1 MRETYRNNNKG
12 FSLVELIIVISIM
25 AVLLGVI
32 TPALI
37 RYLQKSRIIRDERN
51 LDIVRESIETVLSN
65 EDFYEDLADS
75 SVVINEDGT
84 IAINNT
90 KISSEEKTK
99 VTKELTDV
107 LNNNKI
113 EMSSFRYNSKKI
125 IFKVID
131 GVVSEPEVEQ
141 YAQLNNII

>member
-90 KISSEEKTK
+90 KILSEEKTK

-141 YAQLNNII
+141 

>member
-65 EDFYEDLADS
+65 EDFYEELADS

-141 YAQLNNII
+141 

>member
-113 EMSSFRYNSKKI
+113 EMSSFRYKSKKI

-131 GVVSEPEVEQ
+131 GVVSEPEVEK
-141 YAQLNNII
+141 

>member
-37 RYLQKSRIIRDERN
+37 RYLQKSRIIRDEQN

-75 SVVINEDGT
+75 SVVINGDGT

-141 YAQLNNII
+141 

>member
-125 IFKVID
+125 IFKEID

-141 YAQLNNII
+141 

>member
-75 SVVINEDGT
+75 SVVINGDGT

-141 YAQLNNII
+141 

>member
-51 LDIVRESIETVLSN
+51 LDIVRESIEIVLSN

-141 YAQLNNII
+141 

>member
-65 EDFYEDLADS
+65 EDLADS

-141 YAQLNNII
+141 

>member
-141 YAQLNNII
+141 

>member
-113 EMSSFRYNSKKI
+113 EMSLFRYNSKKI

-141 YAQLNNII
+141 

>member
-37 RYLQKSRIIRDERN
+37 RCLQKSRIIRDERN

-141 YAQLNNII
+141 

>member
-113 EMSSFRYNSKKI
+113 EMSSFRYKYKKI

-141 YAQLNNII
+141 

>member
-99 VTKELTDV
+99 VTKELTDPRSPCCHR
-107 LNNNKI
+107 
-113 EMSSFRYNSKKI
+113 SSSHSSGI
-125 IFKVID
+125 
-131 GVVSEPEVEQ
+131 
-141 YAQLNNII
+141 QLPCSGP

>member
-65 EDFYEDLADS
+65 EEFYEDLADS

-141 YAQLNNII
+141 

>member
-51 LDIVRESIETVLSN
+51 LDIVRN
-65 EDFYEDLADS
+65 
-75 SVVINEDGT
+75 
-84 IAINNT
+84 
-90 KISSEEKTK
+90 
-99 VTKELTDV
+99 
-107 LNNNKI
+107 
-113 EMSSFRYNSKKI
+113 SF
-125 IFKVID
+125 V
-131 GVVSEPEVEQ
+131 
-141 YAQLNNII
+141 

>member
-125 IFKVID
+125 IFNVID
-131 GVVSEPEVEQ
+131 GVVSEPEVEK
-141 YAQLNNII
+141 

>member
-65 EDFYEDLADS
+65 EDFYENLADS

-141 YAQLNNII
+141 

>member
-113 EMSSFRYNSKKI
+113 EMSSFRYKSKKI

-131 GVVSEPEVEQ
+131 GVVSEPEEIGRAHV
-141 YAQLNNII
+141 

>member
-32 TPALI
+32 TTALI

-141 YAQLNNII
+141 

>member
-51 LDIVRESIETVLSN
+51 LDIVRESIKTVLSN

-141 YAQLNNII
+141 

>member
-131 GVVSEPEVEQ
+131 GVESEPEVEQ
-141 YAQLNNII
+141 

>member
-51 LDIVRESIETVLSN
+51 LDIVRE
-65 EDFYEDLADS
+65 
-75 SVVINEDGT
+75 
-84 IAINNT
+84 
-90 KISSEEKTK
+90 
-99 VTKELTDV
+99 
-107 LNNNKI
+107 
-113 EMSSFRYNSKKI
+113 
-125 IFKVID
+125 
-131 GVVSEPEVEQ
+131 
-141 YAQLNNII
+141 

>member
-90 KISSEEKTK
+90 K
-99 VTKELTDV
+99 
-107 LNNNKI
+107 
-113 EMSSFRYNSKKI
+113 
-125 IFKVID
+125 
-131 GVVSEPEVEQ
+131 
-141 YAQLNNII
+141 

>member
-131 GVVSEPEVEQ
+131 GVVSEPKVEQ
-141 YAQLNNII
+141 

>member
-1 MRETYRNNNKG
+1 
-12 FSLVELIIVISIM
+12 M

-141 YAQLNNII
+141 

>member
-12 FSLVELIIVISIM
+12 FSLVELIIVITIM

-141 YAQLNNII
+141 

>member
-113 EMSSFRYNSKKI
+113 EMSSFRYNSKMI

-141 YAQLNNII
+141 

>member
-131 GVVSEPEVEQ
+131 GVMSEPEVEQ
-141 YAQLNNII
+141 

>member
-1 MRETYRNNNKG
+1 MRETYKNNNKG

-141 YAQLNNII
+141 

>member
-99 VTKELTDV
+99 VTKELTDI

-141 YAQLNNII
+141 

>member
-84 IAINNT
+84 IAIDETMCNGCG
-90 KISSEEKTK
+90 
-99 VTKELTDV
+99 L
-107 LNNNKI
+107 
-113 EMSSFRYNSKKI
+113 
-125 IFKVID
+125 FKQLCKFDAID
-131 GVVSEPEVEQ
+131 CVSR
-141 YAQLNNII
+141 

>member
-12 FSLVELIIVISIM
+12 FSLVEIIIVISIM

-84 IAINNT
+84 ISINNT

-141 YAQLNNII
+141 

>member
-84 IAINNT
+84 IVINNT

-141 YAQLNNII
+141 

>member
-131 GVVSEPEVEQ
+131 GVVSEPEVE
-141 YAQLNNII
+141 

>member
-113 EMSSFRYNSKKI
+113 EMSAFRYNSKKI

-141 YAQLNNII
+141 

>member
-65 EDFYEDLADS
+65 EDFYEDLAVS

-141 YAQLNNII
+141 

>member
-51 LDIVRESIETVLSN
+51 LDIARESIETVLSN

-141 YAQLNNII
+141 

>member
-84 IAINNT
+84 IAINNLSL
-90 KISSEEKTK
+90 IH
-99 VTKELTDV
+99 
-107 LNNNKI
+107 I
-113 EMSSFRYNSKKI
+113 
-125 IFKVID
+125 
-131 GVVSEPEVEQ
+131 SEPTRP
-141 YAQLNNII
+141 Y